1 MRVPAPATR
10 RLPRPAA
17 AQAHPPTECRAYANF
32 FSAITCLLTLVA
44 LLFLSAIGNMKEVR
58 LAEIGAQHEGATG
71 VSSSSY
77 YYALASLSP
86 RTFSADAKSWSNTTL
101 RFYTKAGHRY
111 AERTRDSSPFQDPD
125 LDGDGRL
132 CGLDEFEQ
140 LAANHFGR
148 SQESSHYDGVTIIAC
163 TGEGE

>member
-1 MRVPAPATR
+1 MH
-10 RLPRPAA
+10 L
-17 AQAHPPTECRAYANF
+17 
-32 FSAITCLLTLVA
+32 
-44 LLFLSAIGNMKEVR
+44 LLFLHG
-58 LAEIGAQHEGATG
+58 LA
-71 VSSSSY
+71 
-77 YYALASLSP
+77 
-86 RTFSADAKSWSNTTL
+86 FSADAKSWSNTAL
-101 RFYTKAGHRY
+101 RFYTTAGHRY

-163 TGEGE
+163 TGEANEPPQDECLNSGEQLTFLSCLQSEVRQQQQERRGE